1 MTKTTKTTKT
11 DRKASAPQQKILMRK
26 VYDVVDADCS
36 NTPSDILMCVRHDL
50 PDVSVGDVR
59 EALNE
64 LIRTKRIFIVDQRV
78 VFNEDRTDI
87 ESAFNLETAQ
97 WCAEAKTD

>member
-1 MTKTTKTTKT
+1 MTKTTKTNPTT
-11 DRKASAPQQKILMRK
+11 WQQKILMRK

-36 NTPSDILMCVRHDL
+36 NTPSDILMCVRYDF

-78 VFNEDRTDI
+78 VFNEDKTDI